1 MNDKLIE
8 QLIDAL
14 SYEAGRLGRMIPKRE
29 SLRNDVLIR
38 RGPEDSYVL
47 TEAKEI
53 QKMRDRYTQ
62 YAYLINE
69 LEQIRDQD

>member
-14 SYEAGRLGRMIPKRE
+14 SYEAGRLDRMIPRRE

-47 TEAKEI
+47 TEAKAI
-53 QKMRDRYTQ
+53 QKMKDQYTQ

-69 LEQIRDQD
+69 LEQIRDQA